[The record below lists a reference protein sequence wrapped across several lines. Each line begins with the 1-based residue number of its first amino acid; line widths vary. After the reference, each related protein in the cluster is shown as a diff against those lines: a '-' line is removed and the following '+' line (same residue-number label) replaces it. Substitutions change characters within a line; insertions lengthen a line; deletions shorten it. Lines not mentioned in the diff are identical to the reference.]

1 MSNRKTMIFSD
12 STSDLSPDII
22 ATRDIR
28 INPLTVV
35 FGSVNHADGIDV
47 KPDDVYKFYKDSGT
61 LPKTTAS
68 NIAEHEKF
76 ISDNLAEGCG
86 AVYFTISSEMSANYN
101 NARLAAENFDDVYVI
116 DSRSLSTGI
125 GLLVLHAADLADKG
139 MDAKEIRDEILT
151 LVDKVDA
158 SFVVDTLEY
167 LHKGGRCSSVAALGA
182 NLLKLKPCIQVNDGK
197 MSVLKKY
204 RGRLNDVI
212 KQYVEERLSDDN
224 KPISSRIFLTH
235 SGGCEEIAEQLKKEV
250 LEKYPDKEVIITH
263 TGCTVCVHC
272 GPGTLGI
279 LMIREHA
286 I

>member
-250 LEKYPDKEVIITH
+250 LADDIILGSVDGYTKEWNINGENV
-263 TGCTVCVHC
+263 
-272 GPGTLGI
+272 TLGVKKQ
-279 LMIREHA
+279 
-286 I
+286 

>member
-263 TGCTVCVHC
+263 PGCTVCVHC

>member
-116 DSRSLSTGI
+116 DSRSLTTGI

-250 LEKYPDKEVIITH
+250 L
-263 TGCTVCVHC
+263 
-272 GPGTLGI
+272 
-279 LMIREHA
+279 
-286 I
+286 

>member
-263 TGCTVCVHC
+263 SGFTVCVDC

>member
-12 STSDLSPDII
+12 TTSDLSPDII

-263 TGCTVCVHC
+263 AGCTVCVHC

>member
-1 MSNRKTMIFSD
+1 M
-12 STSDLSPDII
+12 
-22 ATRDIR
+22 
-28 INPLTVV
+28 
-35 FGSVNHADGIDV
+35 
-47 KPDDVYKFYKDSGT
+47 
-61 LPKTTAS
+61 
-68 NIAEHEKF
+68 
-76 ISDNLAEGCG
+76 
-86 AVYFTISSEMSANYN
+86 
-101 NARLAAENFDDVYVI
+101 
-116 DSRSLSTGI
+116 
-125 GLLVLHAADLADKG
+125 
-139 MDAKEIRDEILT
+139 
-151 LVDKVDA
+151 
-158 SFVVDTLEY
+158 
-167 LHKGGRCSSVAALGA
+167 GA

-263 TGCTVCVHC
+263 AGCTVCVHC

>member
-22 ATRDIR
+22 AARDIR

-61 LPKTTAS
+61 LAKTTAA
-68 NIAEHEKF
+68 NISEHEKF
-76 ISDNLAEGCG
+76 ISDNLADGCG

-116 DSRSLSTGI
+116 DSRNLSTGV

-139 MDAKEIRDEILT
+139 MSAKEIRDEILT

-182 NLLKLKPCIQVNDGK
+182 NLLKLKPCIQVKDGK
-197 MSVLKKY
+197 MSVVKKY
-204 RGRLNDVI
+204 RGRINDVI
-212 KQYVEERLSDDN
+212 KQYVEERLADDN

-235 SGGCEEIAEQLKKEV
+235 SGGCEEVAEELKKEV
-250 LEKYPDKEVIITH
+250 LAKYPDKEVLITH
-263 TGCTVCVHC
+263 AGCTVCVHC

>member
-167 LHKGGRCSSVAALGA
+167 LHKGGRCSSVAALNA

>member
-1 MSNRKTMIFSD
+1 MIFSD

-35 FGSVNHADGIDV
+35 FGSVNHVDGIDV

-61 LPKTTAS
+61 LAKTTAS

-101 NARLAAENFDDVYVI
+101 NARLAAENFDNVYVI

-197 MSVLKKY
+197 NVGNKEIP
-204 RGRLNDVI
+204 RQI
-212 KQYVEERLSDDN
+212 K
-224 KPISSRIFLTH
+224 
-235 SGGCEEIAEQLKKEV
+235 
-250 LEKYPDKEVIITH
+250 
-263 TGCTVCVHC
+263 
-272 GPGTLGI
+272 
-279 LMIREHA
+279 
-286 I
+286 